1 MYTVYTHY
9 TCVCVYAYIYICV
22 CVYVYIVAMIMLSG
36 STKSSLYL
44 NTADPTNVT
53 TVESVRVHI
62 HTHMCIL
69 FAKLFDVID
78 IMILYP

>member
-1 MYTVYTHY
+1 MYTAYTRY

-22 CVYVYIVAMIMLSG
+22 CVCVYIVAMIMLSG

-44 NTADPTNVT
+44 NTADPTNMT

-62 HTHMCIL
+62 HTHMYIL
-69 FAKLFDVID
+69 FCQIV
-78 IMILYP
+78 